1 MNIEKLVVI
10 LEKQNKNLQRY
21 LKSVMEKQ
29 IVLVNCNN
37 EGLKESIINEEKL
50 LLNIQLTEESRL
62 KIMEE
67 LFAEFNIK
75 NARYKLEVL
84 IENIKNKIDINVIE
98 VITSLEK
105 SLKKTIKEIQK
116 VNNQNL
122 VLIQQSRSLINET
135 IKALL
140 NSQKRAFIDRKG

>member
-1 MNIEKLVVI
+1 MNLEKLIVV
-10 LEKQNKNLQRY
+10 LEKQNKNLQKL

-29 IVLVNCNN
+29 IALVNCNN
-37 EGLKESIINEEKL
+37 EGLKESISNEEKL
-50 LLNIQLTEESRL
+50 LLNIQLAEESRL

-67 LFAEFNIK
+67 LFAEYKIENL
-75 NARYKLEVL
+75 RYKLEIF
-84 IENIKNKIDINVIE
+84 IENIKNKIDENIVEI
-98 VITSLEK
+98 ISLLEK
-105 SLKKTIKEIQK
+105 NIKKTIKEIQK

-140 NSQKRAFIDRKG
+140 NSQKRAIIDRKG